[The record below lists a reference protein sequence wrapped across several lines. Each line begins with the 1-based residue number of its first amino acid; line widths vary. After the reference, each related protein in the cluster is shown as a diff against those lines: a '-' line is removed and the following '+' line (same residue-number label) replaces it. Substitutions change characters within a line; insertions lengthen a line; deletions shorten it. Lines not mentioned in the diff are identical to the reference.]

1 MDVLVQEDPE
11 PTIESGDIKQ
21 GVVEVLGL
29 VLHGGQDL
37 HHQLVWDVV
46 AVDKEG
52 RPIVVKLD
60 QAHLAPGVEQSV
72 PLEGDRG
79 SRYRGLLRGP
89 DGPTPAPPSPSPRC
103 RRTRGMS
110 RLVGT
115 DASLLPQG

>member
-29 VLHGGQDL
+29 VLQGGQDL
-37 HHQLVWDVV
+37 HRQLVWDVV

-72 PLEGDRG
+72 PLGATVGLDIEGCFGDLTG
-79 SRYRGLLRGP
+79 PLQHLLRPLLGV
-89 DGPTPAPPSPSPRC
+89 DV
-103 RRTRGMS
+103 RGECP
-110 RLVGT
+110 G
-115 DASLLPQG
+115 